1 MFYTY
6 IIYLNY
12 MQNYYI
18 QLLTIDNEIKYV
30 VNVNGELVKE
40 ESIWSWEV
48 TFGYPPLLRV
58 ISIDVT

>member
-40 ESIWSWEV
+40 ESIWS
-48 TFGYPPLLRV
+48 
-58 ISIDVT
+58 